1 MQALP
6 EPDQSV
12 ESPANR
18 AVLEISLASALE
30 LRQLG
35 LGTIFDIRQS
45 FELQVKGRV
54 PDTVHVPMF
63 EVKRILGESLTAD
76 EQEVLDAGA
85 PTEFDALSFIK
96 LVNLAH
102 HGRDHILLCLC
113 NSGRRSLYAAQML
126 RELGY
131 PKALSVAGG
140 FQAWKKLQAA
150 PAAPAAADAPPA
162 GAAGAATTAPAD
174 AP

>member
-1 MQALP
+1 MPSLP
-6 EPDQSV
+6 QPDPSV
-12 ESPANR
+12 ESPAHR
-18 AVLEISLASALE
+18 AGLEISLASSLE
-30 LRQLG
+30 LRRLG
-35 LGTIFDIRQS
+35 LATIFDIRQA
-45 FELQVKGRV
+45 FELQMKGTV
-54 PDTVHVPMF
+54 PDTVHVPLF
-63 EVKRILGESLTAD
+63 EVKRILGQSLTSD
-76 EQEVLDAGA
+76 EQETLDAGA

-96 LVNLAH
+96 LVNQAH

-140 FQAWKKLQAA
+140 FQAWKKLQT
-150 PAAPAAADAPPA
+150 PAA
-162 GAAGAATTAPAD
+162 AATTAPAS

>member
-1 MQALP
+1 MHTLP
-6 EPDQSV
+6 EPSQSV

-35 LGTIFDIRQS
+35 LGTIFDIRQA
-45 FELQVKGRV
+45 FELEVKGRV
-54 PDTVHVPMF
+54 PDTVHVPLF
-63 EVKRILGESLTAD
+63 EVKRILGQSLTSD
-76 EQEVLDAGA
+76 EQETLDAGA

-96 LVNLAH
+96 LVNQAH

-150 PAAPAAADAPPA
+150 APAAT
-162 GAAGAATTAPAD
+162 AATAATTAPAA
-174 AP
+174 APAAPGAASA

>member
-6 EPDQSV
+6 EPTQSV

-18 AVLEISLASALE
+18 AVLEISLASSLE
-30 LRQLG
+30 LRELG
-35 LGTIFDIRQS
+35 LATIFDIRQA

-54 PDTVHVPMF
+54 PNTVHIPLF
-63 EVKRILGESLTAD
+63 EVKRILGETLTSD

-96 LVNLAH
+96 LVNQAH

-150 PAAPAAADAPPA
+150 AEVGSGGSQP
-162 GAAGAATTAPAD
+162 ATTAPTNAL
-174 AP
+174 

>member
-6 EPDQSV
+6 EPTQSV

-18 AVLEISLASALE
+18 AVLEISLASSLE

-35 LGTIFDIRQS
+35 LATIFDIRQA
-45 FELQVKGRV
+45 FELEVKGRV
-54 PDTVHVPMF
+54 PDTLHVPLF
-63 EVKRILGESLTAD
+63 EVKRILGQALTSD
-76 EQEVLDAGA
+76 EQETLDAGA

-96 LVNLAH
+96 LVNQAH

-150 PAAPAAADAPPA
+150 AVPAAAASA
-162 GAAGAATTAPAD
+162 VTVTTAPTS